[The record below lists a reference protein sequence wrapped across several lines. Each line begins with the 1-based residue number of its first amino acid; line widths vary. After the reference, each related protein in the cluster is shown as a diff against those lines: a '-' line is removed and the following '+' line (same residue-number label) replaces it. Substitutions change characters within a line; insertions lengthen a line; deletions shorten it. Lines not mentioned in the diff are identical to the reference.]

1 MMEAGSTESVAIGNG
16 FFFFYLVVTSKLV
29 AMFSRFLTADV
40 LLRFR
45 YLSANSL
52 LFLCKI
58 MET

>member
-1 MMEAGSTESVAIGNG
+1 MMEVGSTESVAIGNG
-16 FFFFYLVVTSKLV
+16 FSFFSLVVTSKLV
-29 AMFSRFLTADV
+29 TMFSRFLTADV

-52 LFLCKI
+52 LFLSKI